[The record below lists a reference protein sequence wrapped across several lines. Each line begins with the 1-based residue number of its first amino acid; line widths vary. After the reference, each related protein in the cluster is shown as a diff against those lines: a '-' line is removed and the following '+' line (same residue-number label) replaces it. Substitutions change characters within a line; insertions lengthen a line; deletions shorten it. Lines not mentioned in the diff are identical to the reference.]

1 MQGWFSVA
9 MARCS
14 NSSPVTYEGERNYI
28 LETKQANRLPVSKFA
43 TVALALDYALLS
55 LGNID
60 SLRGNV
66 PLLQTLMGC
75 VRNFFPGEWL
85 TEQI

>member
-1 MQGWFSVA
+1 MHGWFSVA

-14 NSSPVTYEGERNYI
+14 NGSPVSSEGVGNYM
-28 LETKQANRLPVSKFA
+28 LEAKQANTRPVSKFA
-43 TVALALDYALLS
+43 TVALALDFVLLRA
-55 LGNID
+55 GNID
-60 SLRGNV
+60 SLHGSV
-66 PLLQTLMGC
+66 PLLQTLTGC

>member
-14 NSSPVTYEGERNYI
+14 NSSPVTYGGERNYI

-43 TVALALDYALLS
+43 SLALDYALFS
-55 LGNID
+55 PGNID

-66 PLLQTLMGC
+66 PLLQTLKGF